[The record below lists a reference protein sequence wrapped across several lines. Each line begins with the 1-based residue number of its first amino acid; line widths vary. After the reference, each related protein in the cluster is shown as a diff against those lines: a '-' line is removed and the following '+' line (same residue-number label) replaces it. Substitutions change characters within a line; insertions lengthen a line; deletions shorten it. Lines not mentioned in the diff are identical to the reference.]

1 MQSTDTAVLPNG
13 LSAIGMRKA
22 FGARIAVA
30 GVDIHVRAGEIVGL
44 LGVSG
49 SGKSTIF
56 NMITGLVRP
65 DAGTFHVGGRDV
77 SGASVDARARL
88 GVGYVPQSPALFP
101 KLSVEDNLLIAVESS
116 GIDPD
121 QGQAKLDAVLRAFG
135 IEETRRRRLAE
146 LSGGQ
151 RRWVEIAFAM
161 CGRPRYLLLDEPFA
175 ALDPIVSGQLSTFLA
190 KLARMGLGILVT
202 DHNVR
207 HVMKSV
213 GRIYLIDNGSILA
226 SGPAKSVIEQHR
238 VRSSF
243 LGENFT
249 L

>member
-1 MQSTDTAVLPNG
+1 MRRTDTAILPNG

-22 FGARIAVA
+22 FGARVAVA

-56 NMITGLVRP
+56 NMITGLVKP
-65 DAGTFHVGGRDV
+65 DAGTFHVGGREVTD
-77 SGASVDARARL
+77 ATVDARARM
-88 GVGYVPQSPALFP
+88 GIGYVPQSPALFP
-101 KLSVEDNLLIAVESS
+101 KLSVEDNLQIAVEAS
-116 GIDPD
+116 GIEPG

-135 IEETRRRRLAE
+135 IAETRASKLAT

-175 ALDPIVSGQLSTFLA
+175 ALDPIVSAQLSAFLG
-190 KLARMGLGILVT
+190 KLSRLGLGILVT

-213 GRIYLIDNGSILA
+213 GRIYLIDNGAILA
-226 SGPAKSVIEQHR
+226 SGLAARVIEQHG

-243 LGENFT
+243 LGEDFR

>member
-1 MQSTDTAVLPNG
+1 MRRTDTAILPNG

-22 FGARIAVA
+22 FGARVAVA
-30 GVDIHVRAGEIVGL
+30 DVDIHVRAGEIVGL

-56 NMITGLVRP
+56 NMITGLVTP

-77 SGASVDARARL
+77 TDATVDARARM
-88 GVGYVPQSPALFP
+88 GIGYVPQSPALFP
-101 KLSVEDNLLIAVESS
+101 KLSVEDNLQIAVEAS
-116 GIDPD
+116 GIEPG
-121 QGQAKLDAVLRAFG
+121 QGQAKLNAVLRAFG
-135 IEETRRRRLAE
+135 IAETRTSKLAT

-175 ALDPIVSGQLSTFLA
+175 ALDPIVSAQLSAFLA
-190 KLARMGLGILVT
+190 KLARLGLGILVT

-213 GRIYLIDNGSILA
+213 GRIYLIDNGAILA
-226 SGPAKSVIEQHR
+226 SGPAARVIEQHG

-243 LGENFT
+243 LGEDFR